1 MKQVGVILLVEK
13 RLKGQDTADDSST
26 VSDTHR

>member
-1 MKQVGVILLVEK
+1 MKQVAVILLVEK
-13 RLKGQDTADDSST
+13 QLKGQKMADDSST